1 MDDTVLQVSN
11 LSKTFPKQQRAAVAD
26 VSFSL
31 HRGEILGLLG
41 PNGAGKTTT
50 IQMLLGTLHP
60 SIGGITYFGE
70 NFLDLRS
77 EILQQIGFASTYSLL
92 PEHLSVE
99 ENLKVYGLLQ
109 GISTDLITTRI
120 DTYLERFRL
129 TEKRKFQFGALS
141 AGQRTRVLLAKAF
154 LHNPAIVLLDEPT
167 AALDPDVA
175 EQIRSFILEEQKQRG
190 LSVFFTSHNM
200 HEVSYMCNRVIV
212 LKDGHLIADD
222 SPRNLAQAVST
233 CRIHLTMQN
242 GFQAITAFA
251 QQANLSFSTHED
263 RFSIVVDEHNFAS
276 LLSSL
281 ASNNISYTHISID
294 KPTLDDYFIKIAQS
308 NHHGKEKS

>member
-1 MDDTVLQVSN
+1 MNDIVLQVN
-11 LSKTFPKQQRAAVAD
+11 DLSKTFPNQQHAAVKD
-26 VSFSL
+26 LSFAL

-50 IQMLLGTLHP
+50 IQMLLGTLKP
-60 SIGGITYFGE
+60 STGNITYFDQ
-70 NFLDLRS
+70 NFFEHRS
-77 EILQQIGFASTYSLL
+77 TSLQQIGFASTYSLL

-109 GISTDLITTRI
+109 GLSRRTIGMRI
-120 DTYLERFRL
+120 EYYLDRFRL
-129 TEKRKFQFGALS
+129 TEKRAFQFGALS

-175 EQIRSFILEEQKQRG
+175 EQIRSFILEEQRQRG
-190 LSVFFTSHNM
+190 LSVLFTSHNM

-212 LKDGHLIADD
+212 LKDGHLLADD
-222 SPRNLAQAVST
+222 SPKNLASAIST
-233 CRIHLTMQN
+233 CRVHLTIQ
-242 GFQAITAFA
+242 GDFTPITQFA
-251 QQANLSFSTHED
+251 QQAKYAFTIHED
-263 RFSIVVDEHNFAS
+263 VFSIVVDEHNIAS

-281 ASNNISYTHISID
+281 ASNNIPYTHISID
-294 KPTLDDYFIKIAQS
+294 KPTLDDYFIQIAQS
-308 NHHGKEKS
+308 DHHGKEKP